1 MSSRVQLYFQ
11 RRVLLIALG
20 FTPRLLT
27 ESLAALAMTSPG
39 EMPTEI
45 HVLTTEVGLAYVCK
59 ELQGKDNILRHFCKD
74 YSMPELA
81 LPDENIHVIRNSAGK
96 PVEDIRT
103 VEDND
108 SAADYIVALIRD
120 LCADEASS
128 LHVSI
133 AGGRKSMGLLIG
145 TAMSFFG
152 RDQDRISHVLAK
164 QAFEAGSQPYPSR
177 EEFAADPAI
186 LSLGEI
192 PFLRL
197 RPLIPA
203 PLLESRYSYTEII
216 EASQR
221 ELNPTA
227 SVGIIRSKT
236 KWILRLGDAA
246 VQLEPKHRALYA
258 WLAVRTKLGRMT
270 ALSATGLRAS
280 SLYLMRRQ
288 YVAFLAMFQTP
299 GTQDKTFES
308 LIGLPPIRVRDIEA
322 QLQGHSFP
330 SLAAWYEA
338 FKSALSQEERTA
350 FLAAGRSFVKKLSTS
365 KTLANDA
372 IEETLRETIP
382 DITMRRI
389 GVYRIT
395 GTTLNE
401 ETTYSLSV
409 LPENI
414 EAPLEFTRLLAAAP
428 SLGAADWHS
437 V

>member
-1 MSSRVQLYFQ
+1 MPAHVQPYFH

-45 HVLTTEVGLAYVCK
+45 HVLTTEVGLAYVRK
-59 ELQGKDNILRHFCKD
+59 ELQGKDNILRRFCRD
-74 YSMPELA
+74 YSVPELA

-108 SAADYIVALIRD
+108 SAADYIVALIRE
-120 LCADEASS
+120 LCADEACS

-152 RDQDRISHVLAK
+152 RDQDRISHVLARES
-164 QAFEAGSQPYPSR
+164 FEAGSQLYPSR
-177 EEFAADPAI
+177 QEFAADPTI

-203 PLLESRYSYTEII
+203 QLLENRYSYTEII

-227 SVGIIRSKT
+227 TVGIIRDKK
-236 KWILRLGDAA
+236 KWVLLLGDA
-246 VQLEPKHRALYA
+246 VISPEPKHRALYA
-258 WLAVRTKLGRMT
+258 WLAVRTKLGRPT

-280 SLYLMRRQ
+280 TLYLMRRQ
-288 YVAFLAMFQTP
+288 FVAFLALFQTP
-299 GTQDKTFES
+299 GTQDKTFETF
-308 LIGLPPIRVRDIEA
+308 IGLPPVRVRDVEEE
-322 QLQGHSFP
+322 LRSRSFP

-338 FKSALSQEERTA
+338 FKSALTQNERTK
-350 FLAAGRSFVKKLSTS
+350 FLAAGKKFVTKLSNS
-365 KTLANDA
+365 KTVDNDA
-372 IEETLRETIP
+372 IEEALRGTIP

-389 GVYRIT
+389 DIYRIT
-395 GTTLNE
+395 GMTVDD

-409 LPENI
+409 PPENI
-414 EAPLEFTRLLAAAP
+414 QAPLEFTRLLAADP
-428 SLGAADWHS
+428 RLGVADWHS